1 MSNKKDCQHVDS
13 SGRSAIIFSHKKWT
27 GVYPQKV
34 KGICKICKEQI
45 EMTESEYKEFIKEG
59 ELS

>member
-13 SGRSAIIFSHKKWT
+13 SGRLAIIFSYKKWT